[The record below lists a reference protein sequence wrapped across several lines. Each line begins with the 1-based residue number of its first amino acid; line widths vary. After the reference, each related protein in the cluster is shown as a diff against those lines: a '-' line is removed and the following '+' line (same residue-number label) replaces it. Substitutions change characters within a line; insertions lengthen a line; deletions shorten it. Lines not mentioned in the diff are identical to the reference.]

1 MDMDFVEEFDKQKS
15 KVMNYIMYK
24 KRTEYEVRQKF
35 SSIIESDMLEDI
47 IEYIRQVG
55 YLNDLEYIEKTIKE
69 FTNLK
74 NLSIKEVEYK
84 LYSKGIS
91 KDLIEDYK
99 YENMEELKEY
109 EIKSAYQ
116 ILLKKSTQDQEEVI
130 QYLLKKGYK
139 LDNIK
144 EAIDRLH

>member
-1 MDMDFVEEFDKQKS
+1 MHFAEEFDMQKS
-15 KVMNYIMYK
+15 KVISYIMYK

-35 SSIIESDMLEDI
+35 SSIIKSNMLEDI
-47 IEYIRQVG
+47 IEYIKQAG
-55 YLNDLEYIEKTIKE
+55 YLNDLEYIEKTIKD

-99 YENMEELKEY
+99 YENIEELKEY

-116 ILLKKSTQDQEEVI
+116 ILLKKSTQNQEEVI

-144 EAIDRLH
+144 EAIDRLY